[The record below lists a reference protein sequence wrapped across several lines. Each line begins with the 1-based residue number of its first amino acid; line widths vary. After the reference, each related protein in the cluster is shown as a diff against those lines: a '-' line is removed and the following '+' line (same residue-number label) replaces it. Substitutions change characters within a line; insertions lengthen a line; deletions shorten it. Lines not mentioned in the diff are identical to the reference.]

1 MTDDQD
7 WIARMIGAMARRMTS
22 PVLVGRTD
30 AVEQLQAALAAARTG
45 EPRHVVIGGEA
56 GVGKTRL
63 LSRSREL
70 AQADGARV
78 LRGGCVS
85 MGDAGLPFAPYTEI
99 VRSLV
104 AQDGAPQVAAF
115 AGRASRDLARLVPA
129 LSPEEVPPAQEM
141 WAQTRLY
148 EALLD
153 LFRRLAERA
162 PLVVQ
167 LEDMHWADAGTLAAT
182 SFLLRTIH
190 SEAISIV
197 ATFRADEVIRKH
209 PLRPWMA
216 EIARDDNVERIDL
229 EPLDHAELAALVHNI
244 LGEDLQATEL
254 DEIHERSDGNP
265 FFVEELLCC
274 RIDVSETL
282 PSSLRDVLLSRIDLL
297 SESTQQLI
305 SVAGIGGREV
315 EHDMLVAVADQS
327 DADAADD
334 LRTLVDA
341 ALLVPTHALDGDDA
355 YSFRH
360 ALLQEAVCD
369 AMLPTERRRLH
380 RAWAEALEEHD
391 TTESQGAAHLVE
403 LAHHWREARDPQA
416 LAASIA
422 AGDAAMEGFSYG
434 IAIDQYEEALLLW
447 DDGSVAAAAGIDHVE
462 LLERTARAAYL
473 ASQFRRAVAACREAI
488 EELGAGDPA
497 RLTDLQILLGRT
509 MWAAG
514 DWAASVTVYEEAL
527 RIAPSEPPIVRIRA
541 LAGLGQAYMLH
552 SRYHEAQPLCEEAV
566 EQARSLGAR
575 DLEGHGLNTLGVVL
589 AGLGETAAAS
599 DSIEAALQIALEL
612 GIPDDIGRAYV
623 NRGDIDSWSG
633 HPERALQS
641 SLEGM
646 RASAEWGVA
655 LSYGTYIAFGA
666 VSSAFES
673 GEWAQAARILDDA
686 DRMAPTT
693 EGTQIYRSTYV
704 LEFLACRG
712 EDDLDSLWKRTRQ
725 LMVDRPPSCCHGL
738 IYLGGI
744 EHAAFADRHD
754 EALEIAWEGIDVVSR
769 SDARFHLSELARVTA
784 WPLAEVGRM
793 ARAAGDA
800 KAAGKSDEQ
809 MARLLELAGEWQR
822 QVGEPA
828 GRLGQVLGLDVA
840 QVEAERS
847 RMEGSVSAATW
858 GALADAWS
866 ELGRP
871 FRAAMARW
879 REAEV
884 AEAAGD
890 REVATSALQ
899 EAYGIATHLGA
910 QPLRRQLEVLSRR
923 MRVRLRKSAK
933 GVEDAAQPAFGLT
946 PREREVLALVAAGR
960 TNRQIA
966 EELFISESTAGVHVS
981 NILSKLGVST
991 RTEAANVVLSQG
1003 LVDA

>member
-1 MTDDQD
+1 
-7 WIARMIGAMARRMTS
+7 MIGAMARRMTS

-70 AQADGARV
+70 AEADGVRV

-104 AQDGAPQVAAF
+104 AQEGVPQVAAF
-115 AGRASRDLARLVPA
+115 AGRATLDLARLVPA

-153 LFRRLAERA
+153 LFRRLVERA
-162 PLVVQ
+162 PLIVQ

-209 PLRPWMA
+209 PLRPWLA

-297 SESTQQLI
+297 SESAQQLI
-305 SVAGIGGREV
+305 GVAGIGGREV
-315 EHDMLVAVADQS
+315 EHDMLVAVADRS

-391 TTESQGAAHLVE
+391 TTRSQGAAHLVE

-422 AGDAAMEGFSYG
+422 AGDAAMEGFSFG
-434 IAIDQYEEALLLW
+434 IAIDQYEKALLLW
-447 DDGSVAAAAGIDHVE
+447 DDGNVAAAAGIDHVE
-462 LLERTARAAYL
+462 LLGRTARAANL
-473 ASQFRRAVAACREAI
+473 ASQYRRAVAACREAI
-488 EELGAGDPA
+488 EELGAGDPT

-509 MWAAG
+509 LWAAG
-514 DWAASVTVYEEAL
+514 DRADSVAVYEEAL
-527 RIAPSEPPIVRIRA
+527 RIAPPEPPIVRIRA

-552 SRYHEAQPLCEEAV
+552 SRYHEARPLCEEAV
-566 EQARSLGAR
+566 EQARSIGAR
-575 DLEGHGLNTLGVVL
+575 DLEGHGLNTLGIVL

-623 NRGDIDSWSG
+623 NRGDIDNWSG

-646 RASAEWGVA
+646 RAAAEWGVA
-655 LSYGTYIAFGA
+655 LSYGTSIAFGA

-712 EDDLDSLWKRTRQ
+712 EDDLDSLWDRTRH

-744 EHAAFADRHD
+744 EHAAFAERHD
-754 EALEIAWEGIDVVSR
+754 EALEIAWEGIDMVNR
-769 SDARFHLSELARVTA
+769 SDAQFHLSDLARVTA
-784 WPLAEVGRM
+784 WPQAEVGRM
-793 ARAAGDA
+793 ARATGDVE
-800 KAAGKSDEQ
+800 AARESDEQ
-809 MARLLELAGEWQR
+809 MDRLAELASDWQR
-822 QVGEPA
+822 QIGEPG
-828 GRLGQVLGLDVA
+828 GRLGQVLELNVA
-840 QVEAERS
+840 QVEAERG
-847 RMEGSVSAATW
+847 RMEGSASAATW
-858 GALADAWS
+858 GSLADAWS

-884 AEAAGD
+884 AEATGD
-890 REVATSALQ
+890 REAAASALH
-899 EAYGIATHLGA
+899 EAHSIATHLGA
-910 QPLRRQLEVLSRR
+910 QPLLRQLKVLSRR
-923 MRVRLRKSAK
+923 MRVRLGKSAK
-933 GVEDAAQPAFGLT
+933 GVEGAAPPAFGLT

-991 RTEAANVVLSQG
+991 RTEAANVALSQG